1 MLSEKSDK
9 KEYIFIKSYEIQTH
23 WILYSVDK
31 K

>member
-1 MLSEKSDK
+1 MLIEKSDK
-9 KEYIFIKSYEIQTH
+9 KEYIFIKFYEIQTY